1 MLDAYYCAR
10 VKRGM
15 DMSRTGN
22 LDIILKNMDTT
33 RATKILAKSLYK
45 ELIRNGFT
53 NKDIINFSKEIIDH
67 MAQEMRRDATLEDAG
82 RKDRLLIG

>member
-1 MLDAYYCAR
+1 MNR
-10 VKRGM
+10 K
-15 DMSRTGN
+15 GN

-53 NKDIINFSKEIIDH
+53 NRDVINFSKEILDH
-67 MAQEMRRDATLEDAG
+67 MAQEMRREATLEDAG
-82 RKDRLLIG
+82 HQDRLLIG

>member
-1 MLDAYYCAR
+1 MNR
-10 VKRGM
+10 K
-15 DMSRTGN
+15 GN

-53 NKDIINFSKEIIDH
+53 NRDVINFSKEILDH
-67 MAQEMRRDATLEDAG
+67 MAQEMRREATLEDAG
-82 RKDRLLIG
+82 HKDRLLIG

>member
-1 MLDAYYCAR
+1 MIDAFY
-10 VKRGM
+10 VTTGRGM
-15 DMSRTGN
+15 DMNTKGN

-53 NKDIINFSKEIIDH
+53 NKDVINFSREILDH
-67 MAQEMRRDATLEDAG
+67 MALEMRRDATSEDSG
-82 RKDRLLIG
+82 KQDRLLIG

>member
-1 MLDAYYCAR
+1 
-10 VKRGM
+10 
-15 DMSRTGN
+15 MSRKGN

-45 ELIRNGFT
+45 ELIHNGFT
-53 NKDIINFSKEIIDH
+53 NKDVINFSKEILDH
-67 MAQEMRRDATLEDAG
+67 MALEMRRDATLEDAG

>member
-1 MLDAYYCAR
+1 
-10 VKRGM
+10 
-15 DMSRTGN
+15 MSRTGN

>member
-1 MLDAYYCAR
+1 
-10 VKRGM
+10 
-15 DMSRTGN
+15 MSRKGN

-53 NKDIINFSKEIIDH
+53 NKDVINFSKDMLDH

>member
-1 MLDAYYCAR
+1 MHYYGGR
-10 VKRGM
+10 ERRGM
-15 DMSRTGN
+15 DMSRKGN
-22 LDIILKNMDTT
+22 LDIILKNMDTS

-53 NKDIINFSKEIIDH
+53 NKDVINFSKEILDH
-67 MAQEMRRDATLEDAG
+67 MALEMRRDATLEDAG

>member
-1 MLDAYYCAR
+1 
-10 VKRGM
+10 
-15 DMSRTGN
+15 MSRKGN
-22 LDIILKNMDTT
+22 LDIILKNMDTS

-53 NKDIINFSKEIIDH
+53 NKDVINFSKEILDH
-67 MAQEMRRDATLEDAG
+67 MALEMRRDATLEDAG

>member
-1 MLDAYYCAR
+1 
-10 VKRGM
+10 M
-15 DMSRTGN
+15 DMSRKGN

-53 NKDIINFSKEIIDH
+53 NKDVINFSKEMLDH
-67 MAQEMRRDATLEDAG
+67 MAQEMRREATLEDAG